1 MPPSGKHGGQE
12 GLKFL
17 RLMMVLSSISPL
29 FILWAIRG
37 TTLIPDL
44 YFVTGCL
51 TLALLPTTL
60 LLVREGLA
68 RKQND
73 TRPLVVG
80 SVEDHRG
87 HVLVYLFAMLLP
99 FYRQDIDTWR
109 EFTALLAALCF
120 IVFLFWHLNFHYM
133 NILFAL
139 RRYRVLTIYPPET
152 TNEYASKDS
161 VALITR
167 RSSLIAKQQVVA
179 YRLTN
184 TLYLEKDT

>member
-1 MPPSGKHGGQE
+1 MPTFRESGGRE

-37 TTLIPDL
+37 TRLIPDL
-44 YFVTGCL
+44 YFVIGCL
-51 TLALLPTTL
+51 VLAIFPTAL
-60 LLVREGLA
+60 LLVREGIA

-80 SVEDHRG
+80 KVEDHRG

-99 FYRQDIDTWR
+99 FYRQDVGTWR
-109 EFTALLAALCF
+109 EFSALLTAILF

-139 RRYRVLTIYPPET
+139 RRYRVFTIYPLESS
-152 TNEYASKDS
+152 NEYENLDS
-161 VALITR
+161 FALLTR
-167 RSSLIAKQQVVA
+167 RSRLTTGQPIVA

-184 TLYLEKDT
+184 TLYLEKGT